1 MNEEPTQPKCKNCY
15 APITRNIHCKACDT
29 IIYVSWAF
37 DDYEGEPD
45 LRLEF
50 IERQR
55 KDNITSAF
63 AMMDFAKAQKFPKLE
78 RLAKKIKCL
87 TFTLRYDE
95 HLEVFKRA
103 LNKAEEKARQEI
115 ESSTRAKSA
124 HALKE
129 AAKATE
135 EAYKASKSD
144 RRIIEFDT
152 TPDRNR
158 GAYIGFN
165 PAASE
170 PEDCPF

>member
-15 APITRNIHCKACDT
+15 VPITRNIHCKVCDT
-29 IIYVSWAF
+29 VIYVAWAF
-37 DDYEGEPD
+37 DDYESEPE

-50 IERQR
+50 IDRQR

-78 RLAKKIKCL
+78 RLAGKIKRL
-87 TFTLRYDE
+87 VYTLHFND
-95 HLEVFKRA
+95 HLKVFERA
-103 LNKAEEKARQEI
+103 LDKAEDKARQEI

-135 EAYKASKSD
+135 EAYRASKSD
-144 RRIIEFDT
+144 RRMTEFDT
-152 TPDRNR
+152 TPDRDR
-158 GAYIGFN
+158 GAYVGFN
-165 PAASE
+165 PVASE

>member
-15 APITRNIHCKACDT
+15 APITRNIHCKVCDT
-29 IIYVSWAF
+29 VIYVAWAF
-37 DDYEGEPD
+37 DDYESEPE

-78 RLAKKIKCL
+78 RLAGKIKRL
-87 TFTLRYDE
+87 VYTLHFND
-95 HLEVFKRA
+95 HLKVFERA
-103 LNKAEEKARQEI
+103 LDKAEDKARQEI

-135 EAYKASKSD
+135 EAYRASKSD
-144 RRIIEFDT
+144 RRMTEFDT
-152 TPDRNR
+152 TPDRDR
-158 GAYIGFN
+158 AAYVGFN
-165 PAASE
+165 PVASE